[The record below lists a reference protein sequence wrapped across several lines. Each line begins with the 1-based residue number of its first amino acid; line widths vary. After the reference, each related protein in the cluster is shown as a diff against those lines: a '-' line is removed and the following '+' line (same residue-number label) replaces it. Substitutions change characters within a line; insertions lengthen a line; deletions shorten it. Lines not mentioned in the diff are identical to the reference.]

1 MLVDSQELLQELGE
15 EHAKAVACFFGG
27 ANKEYDRGRVE
38 GLTRAILAVKALEGR
53 APGQAD
59 DA

>member
-1 MLVDSQELLQELGE
+1 MLVDSQELLLELGE
-15 EHAKAVACFFGG
+15 EHAKAVACFFCG
-27 ANKEYDRGRVE
+27 ADKEYDRGRIE
-38 GLTRAILAVKALEGR
+38 GLTRAILAIKGLESK